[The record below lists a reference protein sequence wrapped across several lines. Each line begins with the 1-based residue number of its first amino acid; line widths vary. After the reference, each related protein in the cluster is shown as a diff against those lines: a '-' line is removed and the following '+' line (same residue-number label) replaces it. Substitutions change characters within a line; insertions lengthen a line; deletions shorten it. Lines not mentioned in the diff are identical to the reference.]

1 MILIILHRLID
12 GCDVK
17 TLKEKL
23 PLLTGPVL
31 FPPEVY
37 LPENCV
43 FAEHRLN
50 VIRLIVAQNVASL
63 SFQDIQCVVNLYASF
78 ISNDGI
84 SYHSLLYF
92 ILQFKD
98 FISRMKTPPFASQ
111 ELICI
116 ILLLHFI
123 HSFYSLF
130 NVIMLNS

>member
-1 MILIILHRLID
+1 MILVVLYRLID
-12 GCDVK
+12 GSDVK
-17 TLKEKL
+17 TLKDKL
-23 PLLTGPVL
+23 SLLTGPVL
-31 FPPEVY
+31 FPPEIF

-50 VIRLIVAQNVASL
+50 VIRKIVDKNIASL

-116 ILLLHFI
+116 ILKI
-123 HSFYSLF
+123 
-130 NVIMLNS
+130 